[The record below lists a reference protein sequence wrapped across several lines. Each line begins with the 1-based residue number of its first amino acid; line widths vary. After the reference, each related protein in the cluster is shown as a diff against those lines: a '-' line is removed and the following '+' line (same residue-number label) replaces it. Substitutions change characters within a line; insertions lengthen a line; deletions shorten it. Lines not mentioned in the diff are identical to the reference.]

1 MSGPYNVKQA
11 LLAAYR
17 HLLTPLVRILLR
29 NGISYLEFAE
39 VARQVFVDV
48 AGRDFTLPK
57 RKISLSRIAI
67 MTGLSRKEVA
77 RLAREGKNKKG
88 AGGSIFNRAGRVL
101 QGWHTDSDFTGPYGV
116 PLDLKFDDIAR
127 KVSFA
132 ELVRRYSGDMP
143 ARAMFDEL
151 LRVGA
156 VRIEGDTGLIRVL
169 SRSYIPEKLD
179 AENIRYFGTQ
189 TRNFLDTLDFNMRKS
204 APGKGRFERIVFPT
218 EGINE
223 IDIEQFDVFLRERGQ
238 QFLVELDDWFSA
250 RPKPENEK
258 TTVHTGVGIY
268 HYIRSEEA
276 DRALTK
282 MLEIGEGDEDEFDNE
297 APEPKSSQ

>member
-17 HLLTPLVRILLR
+17 HLLTPLVRVLLR

-48 AGRDFTLPK
+48 AARDFTLPK

-67 MTGLSRKEVA
+67 MTGLSRKEAA
-77 RLAREGKNKKG
+77 RLAREGKNKK
-88 AGGSIFNRAGRVL
+88 ALISSIFNRVTRVL
-101 QGWHTDSDFTGPYGV
+101 QGWYTDPDFTGPYGV
-116 PLDLKFDDIAR
+116 PLDLQFDESAR
-127 KVSFA
+127 KVSFS

-143 ARAMFDEL
+143 ARAMLDEL

-156 VRIEGDTGLIRVL
+156 ARIEGESGLIRVL

-179 AENIRYFGTQ
+179 PENVRHFGSQ
-189 TRNFLDTLDFNMRKS
+189 VRCFVDTLDFNMRKA
-204 APGKGRFERIVFPT
+204 APGRGRFERIVFAD
-218 EGINE
+218 EGLIPE
-223 IDIEQFDVFLRERGQ
+223 DVEEFDSFLRERGQ
-238 QFLVELDDWFSA
+238 QLLIELDDWLAA
-250 RPKPENEK
+250 RPRPKEGEPS
-258 TTVHTGVGIY
+258 VHTGVGVY

-276 DRALTK
+276 ERALAK
-282 MLEIGEGDEDEFDNE
+282 MLEEGELNEGDENI
-297 APEPKSSQ
+297 

>member
-17 HLLTPLVRILLR
+17 HLLTPLVRVLLR

-77 RLAREGKNKKG
+77 RLAREGRNKK
-88 AGGSIFNRAGRVL
+88 ALSSSIFNRVTRVL
-101 QGWHTDSDFTGPYGV
+101 QGWYTDPDFTGPYGV
-116 PLDLKFDDIAR
+116 PLDLQFDESAR
-127 KVSFA
+127 KVSFS

-143 ARAMFDEL
+143 ARAMLDEL

-156 VRIEGDTGLIRVL
+156 ARIEGESGLIRVL

-179 AENIRYFGTQ
+179 AENVRHFGSQIRCFV
-189 TRNFLDTLDFNMRKS
+189 DTLDFNMRKA
-204 APGKGRFERIVFPT
+204 APGRGRFERIVFAD
-218 EGINE
+218 EGLTPE
-223 IDIEQFDVFLRERGQ
+223 DVDEFDSFLRERGQ
-238 QFLVELDDWFSA
+238 QLLIELDDWLAA
-250 RPKPENEK
+250 RPRPK
-258 TTVHTGVGIY
+258 TGEPAVHTGVGVY

-276 DRALTK
+276 ERALAK
-282 MLEIGEGDEDEFDNE
+282 MLEEGELNEGEDH
-297 APEPKSSQ
+297 S

>member
-39 VARQVFVDV
+39 VTREVFVNV

-77 RLAREGKNKKG
+77 RLAKEGG
-88 AGGSIFNRAGRVL
+88 PVRRVPQDGELNRVGRVL
-101 QGWHTDSDFTGPYGV
+101 QGWYTDSEFTGPYGV
-116 PLDLKFDDIAR
+116 PLDLKFDDAPR
-127 KVSFA
+127 KPSFT

-143 ARAMFDEL
+143 ARAMLDEL

-156 VRIEGDTGLIRVL
+156 ARLEKDSGLIRVL
-169 SRSYIPEKLD
+169 NRAYVPEKLA
-179 AENIRYFGTQ
+179 AESVRHFGLTA
-189 TRNFLDTLDFNMRKS
+189 RDFVDTLEVNLRKVG
-204 APGKGRFERIVFPT
+204 PGRGRFERRVVAD
-218 EGINE
+218 EGMSAS
-223 IDIEQFDVFLRERGQ
+223 DLADFDFFVRDRGQ
-238 QFLVELDDWFSA
+238 QFLVEVDDWVSA
-250 RPKPENEK
+250 RPRPRAGEER
-258 TTVHTGVGIY
+258 VDAGVGLYI
-268 HYIRSEEA
+268 YIRNAS
-276 DRALTK
+276 
-282 MLEIGEGDEDEFDNE
+282 EDEALE
-297 APEPKSSQ
+297 KSLEGESDVEDFENS

>member
-29 NGISYLEFAE
+29 NGISFLEFAE

-77 RLAREGKNKKG
+77 RLAREGNQTRR
-88 AGGSIFNRAGRVL
+88 APQDNTELNRVGRVL
-101 QGWHTDSDFTGPYGV
+101 QGWYTDSEFTGPYGV
-116 PLDLKFDDIAR
+116 PLDLKFDDAPKR
-127 KVSFA
+127 PTFS

-143 ARAMFDEL
+143 ARAMLDEL

-156 VRIEGDTGLIRVL
+156 ARIEKDTGLVRVL
-169 SRSYIPEKLD
+169 SRAYIPEKL
-179 AENIRYFGTQ
+179 APESIRHFGVTA
-189 TRNFLDTLDFNMRKS
+189 RNFIDTLDVNLRK
-204 APGKGRFERIVFPT
+204 AGPGKGKFERRVVADGGMRQEDLT
-218 EGINE
+218 
-223 IDIEQFDVFLRERGQ
+223 DFDLFVRERGL
-238 QFLVELDDWFSA
+238 QFLVEVDDWISA
-250 RPKPENEK
+250 RPKPQRDEEK
-258 TTVHTGVGIY
+258 IHAGLGVY
-268 HYIRSEEA
+268 LYVRSERE
-276 DRALTK
+276 D
-282 MLEIGEGDEDEFDNE
+282 EILKELGEGEGDEQDTQEF
-297 APEPKSSQ
+297 AS

>member
-39 VARQVFVDV
+39 VTREVFVNV

-57 RKISLSRIAI
+57 RKISLSRMAI

-77 RLAREGKNKKG
+77 RLAKE
-88 AGGSIFNRAGRVL
+88 GGSVRRVPQEGELNRVGRVL
-101 QGWHTDSDFTGPYGV
+101 QGWYTDSEFTGPYGV
-116 PLDLKFDDIAR
+116 PLDLKFDDAPR
-127 KVSFA
+127 KPSFT

-143 ARAMFDEL
+143 ARAMLDEL

-156 VRIEGDTGLIRVL
+156 ARLEKDSGLIRVL
-169 SRSYIPEKLD
+169 NRAYVPEKLA
-179 AENIRYFGTQ
+179 AESVRHFGLTA
-189 TRNFLDTLDFNMRKS
+189 RDFVDTLEVNLRKVG
-204 APGKGRFERIVFPT
+204 PGRGRFERIVFAN
-218 EGINE
+218 EGLSPDDVE
-223 IDIEQFDVFLRERGQ
+223 RFDSFLRERGHQ
-238 QFLVELDDWFSA
+238 LLVELDDWLAA
-250 RPKPENEK
+250 RQKPQKGEAA
-258 TTVHTGVGIY
+258 VHTGVGIY

-276 DRALTK
+276 ERL
-282 MLEIGEGDEDEFDNE
+282 LERMIDEGEAGENDIE
-297 APEPKSSQ
+297 A

>member
-1 MSGPYNVKQA
+1 MPGAYNVKQA

-67 MTGLSRKEVA
+67 MTGLSRKEAA
-77 RLAREGKNKKG
+77 RLVREGQTKRV
-88 AGGSIFNRAGRVL
+88 AQETTELSRVGRVL
-101 QGWHTDSDFTGPYGV
+101 QGWYTDSEFTGPYGV
-116 PLDLKFDDIAR
+116 PLDLKFDDAPR
-127 KVSFA
+127 RATFS

-156 VRIEGDTGLIRVL
+156 VRIEHESGLIRVL

-179 AENIRYFGTQ
+179 SQNVRHFGIQ
-189 TRNFLDTLDFNMRKS
+189 TRNFIDTLDFNMRKS
-204 APGKGRFERIVFPT
+204 APGKGRFERLVVADD
-218 EGINE
+218 GISE
-223 IDIEQFDVFLRERGQ
+223 DDMESFDSFLRERGQ
-238 QFLVELDDWFSA
+238 QFLVELDDWLAA
-250 RPKPENEK
+250 RPKPK
-258 TTVHTGVGIY
+258 AGQHVIHTGVGVY
-268 HYIRSEEA
+268 HFLKSEEA
-276 DRALTK
+276 DKALVK
-282 MLEIGEGDEDEFDNE
+282 MIGEGEANEGEEFD
-297 APEPKSSQ
+297 Q

>member
-77 RLAREGKNKKG
+77 RLVREGTQLRRIAHESKQ
-88 AGGSIFNRAGRVL
+88 SRVGRVL
-101 QGWHTDSDFTGPYGV
+101 QGWYTDSEFTGPYGV
-116 PLDLKFDDIAR
+116 PLDLKFDDGPKRATF
-127 KVSFA
+127 S

-156 VRIEGDTGLIRVL
+156 IRIEAESNLIRVL

-179 AENIRYFGTQ
+179 AENVMHFGVQ
-189 TRNFLDTLDFNMRKS
+189 TRNFVDTLDFNMRKS
-204 APGKGRFERIVFPT
+204 APGKGRFERFVIADD
-218 EGINE
+218 GICE
-223 IDIEQFDVFLRERGQ
+223 EDLERFDSFLRERGQ
-238 QFLVELDDWFSA
+238 QFLVELDDWLAA
-250 RPKPENEK
+250 RPKPK
-258 TTVHTGVGIY
+258 AGQPVVHTGVGVY
-268 HYIRSEEA
+268 HYMKSEEA
-276 DRALTK
+276 DRALVK
-282 MLEIGEGDEDEFDNE
+282 MLEEGDANDPEDFE
-297 APEPKSSQ
+297 Q

>member
-1 MSGPYNVKQA
+1 MSGSYNVKQA

-77 RLAREGKNKKG
+77 RLAREGKNKK
-88 AGGSIFNRAGRVL
+88 ALSGSIFNRVTRVL
-101 QGWHTDSDFTGPYGV
+101 QGWYTDPDFTGPYGV
-116 PLDLKFDDIAR
+116 PLDLKIDDAGRRI
-127 KVSFA
+127 SFS

-156 VRIEGDTGLIRVL
+156 VRIEPESGLIRVL
-169 SRSYIPEKLD
+169 NRSYIPEKLD
-179 AENIRYFGTQ
+179 AENIRHFGSQ
-189 TRNFLDTLDFNMRKS
+189 TRNFIETLDFNMRKS
-204 APGKGRFERIVFPT
+204 APGKGRFERIVFAD
-218 EGINE
+218 EGISEADLEN
-223 IDIEQFDVFLRERGQ
+223 FDAFLRARGQ
-238 QFLVELDDWFSA
+238 QFLVELDDWLAA
-250 RPKPENEK
+250 RPRPDKSPSA
-258 TTVHTGVGIY
+258 VQTGVGIY

-276 DRALTK
+276 DKALAK
-282 MLEIGEGDEDEFDNE
+282 MIEEGELDESDG
-297 APEPKSSQ
+297 QGL

>member
-17 HLLTPLVRILLR
+17 HLLTPLVRVLLR
-29 NGISYLEFAE
+29 HGISYLEFAE

-67 MTGLSRKEVA
+67 MTGLSRKEAA
-77 RLAREGKNKKG
+77 RLAREGKGKKSLIS
-88 AGGSIFNRAGRVL
+88 SILNRVTRVL
-101 QGWHTDSDFTGPYGV
+101 QGWYTDPDFTGPYGV
-116 PLDLKFDDIAR
+116 PLDLQFDESAR
-127 KVSFA
+127 RVSFS

-143 ARAMFDEL
+143 ARAMLDEL

-156 VRIEGDTGLIRVL
+156 ARIEGESGLIRVL

-179 AENIRYFGTQ
+179 AENVRHFGSQ
-189 TRNFLDTLDFNMRKS
+189 VRCFVDTLDFNMRKT
-204 APGKGRFERIVFPT
+204 APGRGRFERIVFAD
-218 EGINE
+218 EGLIPE
-223 IDIEQFDVFLRERGQ
+223 DLEEFDSFVRERGQ
-238 QFLVELDDWFSA
+238 QMLVELDDWLA
-250 RPKPENEK
+250 TRQRPKEGEPA
-258 TTVHTGVGIY
+258 VHTGVGLY

-276 DRALTK
+276 EKALAR
-282 MLEIGEGDEDEFDNE
+282 MLEEGELDEGDEK
-297 APEPKSSQ
+297 A

>member
-39 VARQVFVDV
+39 IARQVFVDV

-77 RLAREGKNKKG
+77 RLAREGVQT
-88 AGGSIFNRAGRVL
+88 ARVTRDSELSRVGRVL
-101 QGWHTDSDFTGPYGV
+101 QGWYTDSDFTGPYGV
-116 PLDLKFDDIAR
+116 PLDLKFDDVPR
-127 KVSFA
+127 RTSFS

-143 ARAMFDEL
+143 ARAMLDEL

-156 VRIEGDTGLIRVL
+156 ARIEQDSGLIRVL
-169 SRSYIPEKLD
+169 TRSYIPEKLA
-179 AENIRYFGTQ
+179 AESIRYFAEATHG
-189 TRNFLDTLDFNMRKS
+189 FIDTLDVNLRKIG
-204 APGKGRFERIVFPT
+204 PGKGRFERRVLADD
-218 EGINE
+218 G
-223 IDIEQFDVFLRERGQ
+223 LRESDLAEFDGFIRDRGQ
-238 QFLVELDDWFSA
+238 QFLVEVDDWISM
-250 RPKPENEK
+250 RPKPQAGD
-258 TTVHTGVGIY
+258 TRVDTAVGIY
-268 HYIRSEEA
+268 HYITNKRDEKIFNDLFEGEA
-276 DRALTK
+276 NEDPP
-282 MLEIGEGDEDEFDNE
+282 DER
-297 APEPKSSQ
+297 PR

>member
-17 HLLTPLVRILLR
+17 HLLTPLVRVLLR

-67 MTGLSRKEVA
+67 MTGLSRKEAA
-77 RLAREGKNKKG
+77 RLAREGRNKK
-88 AGGSIFNRAGRVL
+88 ALSSSIFNRVTRVL
-101 QGWHTDSDFTGPYGV
+101 QGWYTDPDFTGPYGV
-116 PLDLKFDDIAR
+116 PLDLQFDESAR
-127 KVSFA
+127 KVSFS

-143 ARAMFDEL
+143 ARAMLDEL

-156 VRIEGDTGLIRVL
+156 ARIEGESGLIRVL

-179 AENIRYFGTQ
+179 AENVRHFGSQ
-189 TRNFLDTLDFNMRKS
+189 VRCFVDTLDFNMRKA
-204 APGKGRFERIVFPT
+204 APGRGRFERIVFAD
-218 EGINE
+218 EGLTPE
-223 IDIEQFDVFLRERGQ
+223 DVDEFDSFLRERGQ
-238 QFLVELDDWFSA
+238 QLLIELDDWLAA
-250 RPKPENEK
+250 RPRPKKGEPA
-258 TTVHTGVGIY
+258 VHTGVGLY

-276 DRALTK
+276 EKVLAR
-282 MLEIGEGDEDEFDNE
+282 MLEEGELNEGDEN
-297 APEPKSSQ
+297 S

>member
-48 AGRDFTLPK
+48 AGRDFTLPR

-77 RLAREGKNKKG
+77 RLAREGNQ
-88 AGGSIFNRAGRVL
+88 ASRINRDNELSRVGRVL
-101 QGWHTDSDFTGPYGV
+101 QGWYTDSEFTGPYGV
-116 PLDLKFDDIAR
+116 PLDLKFDDVPRRA
-127 KVSFA
+127 SFS

-143 ARAMFDEL
+143 PRAMLDEL

-156 VRIEGDTGLIRVL
+156 VRIEQDTGMVRVL
-169 SRSYIPEKLD
+169 TRSYIPEKLA
-179 AENIRYFGTQ
+179 AESIRYFAEATHG
-189 TRNFLDTLDFNMRKS
+189 FIDTLDLNLRKTG
-204 APGKGRFERIVFPT
+204 PGKGRFERRVLADDGLRESDLT
-218 EGINE
+218 
-223 IDIEQFDVFLRERGQ
+223 DFDSFIRERGQ
-238 QFLVELDDWFSA
+238 QFLVEIDDWISA
-250 RPKPENEK
+250 RPKPQQGEPMID
-258 TTVHTGVGIY
+258 TAVGIY
-268 HYIRSEEA
+268 HYIANKRDEEIFNE
-276 DRALTK
+276 LF
-282 MLEIGEGDEDEFDNE
+282 EGDANEDSTDR
-297 APEPKSSQ
+297 EP

>member
-77 RLAREGKNKKG
+77 RLAREGKNKK
-88 AGGSIFNRAGRVL
+88 ATGGSMFSRAGRVL
-101 QGWHTDSDFTGPYGV
+101 QGWFTDPDFTGPYGV
-116 PLDLKFDDIAR
+116 PLDLKFDDTAR

-169 SRSYIPEKLD
+169 NRSYIPEKLD
-179 AENIRYFGTQ
+179 AESVRYFGTQ
-189 TRNFLDTLDFNMRKS
+189 TRNFLETLDFNMRKS
-204 APGKGRFERIVFPT
+204 APGKGRFERIVYPT
-218 EGINE
+218 DGIDEG
-223 IDIEQFDVFLRERGQ
+223 DLDHFDAFLRERGQ
-238 QFLVELDDWFSA
+238 QFLVELDDWLAA
-250 RPKPENEK
+250 RPKPESPRTMVN
-258 TTVHTGVGIY
+258 TGVGIY
-268 HYIRSEEA
+268 HYLRSEEA
-276 DRALTK
+276 DRALTR
-282 MLEIGEGDEDEFDNE
+282 MLEIGDDDELDLSDPTK
-297 APEPKSSQ
+297 PEQR

>member
-39 VARQVFVDV
+39 VTREVFVNV

-77 RLAREGKNKKG
+77 RLAKEGGNRK
-88 AGGSIFNRAGRVL
+88 ALASSIFNRVTRVL
-101 QGWHTDSDFTGPYGV
+101 QGWYTDADFTGPYGV
-116 PLDLKFDDIAR
+116 PLDLKFDDLGR
-127 KVSFA
+127 KISFT

-143 ARAMFDEL
+143 ARAMLDEL
-151 LRVGA
+151 IRVGA
-156 VRIEGDTGLIRVL
+156 CRIENESGLIRVL

-179 AENIRYFGTQ
+179 TESIRHFGSQ
-189 TRNFLDTLDFNMRKS
+189 TRCFIDTLDFNMRKS
-204 APGKGRFERIVFPT
+204 APGRGRFERIVFAN
-218 EGINE
+218 EGLSPE
-223 IDIEQFDVFLRERGQ
+223 DVDRFDNFLRERGH
-238 QFLVELDDWFSA
+238 QFLVELDDWLAA
-250 RPKPENEK
+250 RQKPKKGEAV
-258 TTVHTGVGIY
+258 VHTGVGIY

-276 DRALTK
+276 EKL
-282 MLEIGEGDEDEFDNE
+282 LERMIDEGEAGESEIE
-297 APEPKSSQ
+297 E

>member
-77 RLAREGKNKKG
+77 RLAREGQHLKRISEVG
-88 AGGSIFNRAGRVL
+88 DLNRVTRVL
-101 QGWHTDSDFTGPYGV
+101 QGWYTDGDFTGPYGV
-116 PLDLKFDDIAR
+116 PLDLPFEEGGR
-127 KVSFA
+127 KPSFS

-143 ARAMFDEL
+143 ARAMLDEL
-151 LRVGA
+151 VRVA
-156 VRIEGDTGLIRVL
+156 AARIESDSGFIRVL
-169 SRSYIPEKLD
+169 SRSYIPEKL
-179 AENIRYFGTQ
+179 APESIRRFATVAH
-189 TRNFLDTLDFNMRKS
+189 NFIDVLDVNLHKPG
-204 APGKGRFERIVFPT
+204 PGKGRFERVVHADNGLTVKDLGEF
-218 EGINE
+218 EL
-223 IDIEQFDVFLRERGQ
+223 FVRERAPH
-238 QFLVELDDWFSA
+238 FLVEIDDWLSGRTGPA
-250 RPKPENEK
+250 PGSPR
-258 TTVHTGVGIY
+258 THTGVGLY
-268 HYIRSEEA
+268 HYIRDELEERRL
-276 DRALTK
+276 DE
-282 MLEIGEGDEDEFDNE
+282 MLERGEGESDV
-297 APEPKSSQ
+297 SQ

>member
-17 HLLTPLVRILLR
+17 HLLTPLVRVLLR

-48 AGRDFTLPK
+48 AARDFTLPK

-67 MTGLSRKEVA
+67 MTGLSRKEAA
-77 RLAREGKNKKG
+77 RLAREGKNKK
-88 AGGSIFNRAGRVL
+88 ALISSIFNRVTRVL
-101 QGWHTDSDFTGPYGV
+101 QGWYTDPDFTGPYGV
-116 PLDLKFDDIAR
+116 PLDLQFDESAR
-127 KVSFA
+127 KVSFS

-143 ARAMFDEL
+143 ARAMLDEL

-156 VRIEGDTGLIRVL
+156 ARIEGESGLIRVL

-179 AENIRYFGTQ
+179 AENVRHFGSQ
-189 TRNFLDTLDFNMRKS
+189 VRCFVDTLDFNMRKA
-204 APGKGRFERIVFPT
+204 APGRGRFERIVFAD
-218 EGINE
+218 EGLIPE
-223 IDIEQFDVFLRERGQ
+223 DVEEFDSFLRERGQ
-238 QFLVELDDWFSA
+238 QLLIELDDWLAA
-250 RPKPENEK
+250 RPRPKKGE
-258 TTVHTGVGIY
+258 TAVHTGVGVY

-276 DRALTK
+276 ERALAK
-282 MLEIGEGDEDEFDNE
+282 MLEEGELNEGDENI
-297 APEPKSSQ
+297 